1 MKFMLCE
8 TAKKFL
14 QYDFDHTQAFKMSQA
29 NSCTS
34 GIVVGMKIF
43 MLVKD
48 L

>member
-1 MKFMLCE
+1 MLMSTLACNVE
-8 TAKKFL
+8 VISIAASA
-14 QYDFDHTQAFKMSQA
+14 QAFKMSRA

-34 GIVVGMKIF
+34 GIVVGIKIF

>member
-1 MKFMLCE
+1 MKILGKCPQNYQNIGSLE
-8 TAKKFL
+8 
-14 QYDFDHTQAFKMSQA
+14 QGFKMSRA

-34 GIVVGMKIF
+34 GIVMGIKIF